1 MYVVVPT
8 LIRSLH
14 FLEPSWELWTEGHW
28 LPVTLP
34 TGNLYI
40 VYLCFV
46 CVCLVFKRWES
57 FTISNRGCLSRSK
70 NRKELSGR
78 RSRPQV
84 LLEKSRYQ
92 GNHWIHLSFTRFEKK
107 LADLSMH
114 HYGILYPLALNV
126 YRWGGWEAGGGP
138 GGGDRAVKTA
148 CMSIVFY
155 QASDG
160 VKLYLYYLFYVRVKL
175 NSWHRNIEALF
186 KQTGCSLV
194 CFLSFKL
201 LILTDVL

>member
-1 MYVVVPT
+1 MYVGVPT

-14 FLEPSWELWTEGHW
+14 FWS
-28 LPVTLP
+28 PVGSCGQKATDSRSPPP

-57 FTISNRGCLSRSK
+57 FTILNQGCLSRSK

-78 RSRPQV
+78 RRRPQV

-126 YRWGGWEAGGGP
+126 YRWGGWEARVGRGGRVGP
-138 GGGDRAVKTA
+138 E
-148 CMSIVFY
+148 
-155 QASDG
+155 Q
-160 VKLYLYYLFYVRVKL
+160 
-175 NSWHRNIEALF
+175 
-186 KQTGCSLV
+186 
-194 CFLSFKL
+194 
-201 LILTDVL
+201 